1 MNKEIKV
8 KSGARKSTSSKE
20 VQSVI
25 QALVWFC
32 CSARPCRCVSDATT
46 VMPPP
51 FWHAQS
57 HRISLDLQSLDYTAL
72 RGNTSLKS
80 VNTGV
85 QVLATLMSSSTC
97 VNSSGSGTL
106 VFADDL
112 SVLHSPGVK
121 SSTLV
126 PIAFTWL
133 HPNGKHVVTDEMQNL
148 LSYKPPYAAIVVVA
162 DPAKSRS
169 ELRGEQLSI
178 LFNLNAAAAAC
189 NAPPCFVCSPANMGS
204 LVSCARKRCTVTFE
218 MEICSNSKL

>member
-1 MNKEIKV
+1 MKNPNRV
-8 KSGARKSTSSKE
+8 
-20 VQSVI
+20 
-25 QALVWFC
+25 LL
-32 CSARPCRCVSDATT
+32 CVSDATA

-57 HRISLDLQSLDYTAL
+57 HRISLDLDSTAL
-72 RGNTSLKS
+72 RGNTSLQT
-80 VNTGV
+80 NDTGV
-85 QVLATLMSSSTC
+85 QVLATLMSSSNS

-112 SVLHSPGVK
+112 SVLHSHGVE

-133 HPNGKHVVTDEMQNL
+133 HPNGKHVLTDEMQKI
-148 LSYKPPYAAIVVVA
+148 LSSKPPYAAVVIVA
-162 DPAKSRS
+162 DPAKTQFV
-169 ELRGEQLSI
+169 LRGEQLSI
-178 LFNLNAAAAAC
+178 PFNLNAAAAAY

-204 LVSCARKRCTVTFE
+204 LVSFARKRRTVTFE